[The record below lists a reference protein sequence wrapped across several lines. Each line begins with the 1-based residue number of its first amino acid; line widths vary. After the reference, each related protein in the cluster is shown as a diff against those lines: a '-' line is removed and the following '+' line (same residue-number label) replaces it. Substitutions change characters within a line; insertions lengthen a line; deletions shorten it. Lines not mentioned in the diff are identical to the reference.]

1 MESTT
6 LQSRLENYQR
16 LLTLSRILTST
27 LNLYELLDLIVRA
40 AQDLTRTE
48 ATSILLIDTKTGDL
62 FFEAASGNKSDEVKR
77 EVVPPDSIA
86 GWVVRN
92 GEAQIIAD
100 VSRDERFSKKT
111 DEDTGFR
118 TRSLLAVPLKVK
130 DRVIGVVEAVNRIG
144 DEPFSDEDIELLT
157 VLSAQAAI
165 AIENSR
171 LFQQND
177 FVSEMVHELRTP
189 LTSIIAYSELMLRQ
203 NLPYEQ
209 AKVFVDTIFQEA
221 NRLSRMT
228 NDFLDFSRLQS
239 GRTRF
244 AMSIFDLAMLA
255 QEVIA
260 LLQPQTNE
268 HNLSL
273 QLSRP
278 VNGEPI
284 NVVGDR
290 DRLRQVLVNLTSNA
304 IKYNRPDGSIKIM
317 LEPQT
322 DRVKVSV
329 SDTGKGIPEKD
340 LPHLFEKFF
349 RVPDS
354 EGYARGTGLGLSIV
368 KQIIDAHDSDITVQS
383 APNVGTTFSFSL
395 KAADG

>member
-1 MESTT
+1 MDQST
-6 LQSRLENYQR
+6 LQSRLANYQR

-27 LNLYELLDLIVRA
+27 LNLYELLDLIVHA
-40 AQDLTRTE
+40 AQDLTKTE
-48 ATSILLIDTKTGDL
+48 ATSILLIDAKTGDL

-92 GEAQIIAD
+92 GQAQIIAD
-100 VSRDERFSKKT
+100 VSQDNRFSKKT
-111 DEDTGFR
+111 DEDIGFS
-118 TRSLLAVPLKVK
+118 TRSMLAVPLKVK

-144 DEPFSDEDIELLT
+144 DEPFTEEDIEMLT

-203 NLPYEQ
+203 NLPFEQ

-244 AMSIFDLAMLA
+244 AMSAFDLAVLA
-255 QEVIA
+255 QDTIA
-260 LLQPQTNE
+260 LLKPQTDE
-268 HNLSL
+268 HNLNL
-273 QLSRP
+273 QLSLP

-284 NVVGDR
+284 TVVGDR

-304 IKYNRPDGSIKIM
+304 IKYNRPNGSITIS
-317 LEPQT
+317 LEPQG
-322 DRVKVSV
+322 DRVKISV

-368 KQIIDAHDSDITVQS
+368 KQIIDAHDSDIQVTS
-383 APNVGTTFSFSL
+383 APNVGTTFSFTL
-395 KAADG
+395 KTAE

>member
-1 MESTT
+1 MEQTA
-6 LQSRLENYQR
+6 LQARLANYQR
-16 LLTLSRILTST
+16 LLTVSRILTST

-40 AQDLTRTE
+40 AQDLTHTE
-48 ATSILLIDTKTGDL
+48 ATSILLIDAKTGDL
-62 FFEAASGNKSDEVKR
+62 FFEAASGNKSDEVRR

-92 GEAQIIAD
+92 GQAQIIAD
-100 VSRDERFSKKT
+100 VSQDNRFSKKT

-118 TRSLLAVPLKVK
+118 TRSMLAVPLKVK

-144 DEPFSDEDIELLT
+144 AEPFTEEDIEMLT
-157 VLSAQAAI
+157 VLSAQAAV

-203 NLPYEQ
+203 DIPLEQ

-239 GRTRF
+239 GRARF
-244 AMSIFDLAMLA
+244 AMNAFDLATLT

-260 LLQPQTNE
+260 LLKPQANE
-268 HNLSL
+268 RGLSL
-273 QLSRP
+273 QLSLSA
-278 VNGEPI
+278 GGGPI
-284 NVVGDR
+284 NVMGDR

-304 IKYNRPDGSIKIM
+304 IKYNRPDGSITIT
-317 LEPQT
+317 LEPQA
-322 DRVKVSV
+322 DQIKISV

-368 KQIIDAHDSDITVQS
+368 KQIIDAHDSDIQVES
-383 APNVGTTFSFSL
+383 APGVGTTFSFTL
-395 KAADG
+395 KAG